1 MDLRRV
7 VKIKNSFYVNI
18 PREICEALEIRPGD
32 RLKVGYLAG
41 SGIFIT
47 QEKGADKIPVNTKSV
62 DAIQKAADF
71 IYSQLARKLKLLE
84 ESSISNY
91 HTAMIKEISR
101 LGIFDLQRK
110 VDQLE
115 KRSLDVKKER
125 GGLVLIRQQKKSSR

>member
-18 PREICEALEIRPGD
+18 PRDICEALEIRPGEQ
-32 RLKVGYLAG
+32 LKIGYLAG

-71 IYSQLARKLKLLE
+71 IYSQLTRKLKLLE

-101 LGIFDLQRK
+101 LGIFELQRK
-110 VDQLE
+110 VDRLE
-115 KRSLDVKKER
+115 KRSIEVNKIK
-125 GGLVLIRQQKKSSR
+125 GQLVLIRQHKKSTG